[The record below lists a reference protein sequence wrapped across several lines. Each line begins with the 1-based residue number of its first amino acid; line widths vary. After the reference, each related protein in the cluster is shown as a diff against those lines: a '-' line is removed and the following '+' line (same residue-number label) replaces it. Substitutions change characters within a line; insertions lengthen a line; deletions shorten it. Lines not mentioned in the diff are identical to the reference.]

1 MHGITVAC
9 QTAMERSAQPA
20 SPSRRIK
27 PVSDEGSHP
36 MLTYAAMAS
45 VTYFVVVVFDR
56 EDGELRPGE
65 PQEVRSAEA
74 ARRRV
79 VSLAGAHAGVV
90 AFSRSGDPATGEF
103 SDAEILSQA
112 GDVDLDALSA

>member
-1 MHGITVAC
+1 VSCAR
-9 QTAMERSAQPA
+9 AN
-20 SPSRRIK
+20 RRN
-27 PVSDEGSHP
+27 SD
-36 MLTYAAMAS
+36 
-45 VTYFVVVVFDR
+45 R
-56 EDGELRPGE
+56 
-65 PQEVRSAEA
+65 Q

-103 SDAEILSQA
+103 SDAEILSET

>member
-1 MHGITVAC
+1 
-9 QTAMERSAQPA
+9 
-20 SPSRRIK
+20 
-27 PVSDEGSHP
+27 
-36 MLTYAAMAS
+36 L
-45 VTYFVVVVFDR
+45 
-56 EDGELRPGE
+56 GE

-79 VSLAGAHAGVV
+79 ASLAARAGVV

-103 SDAEILSQA
+103 SDAEILSQT

>member
-1 MHGITVAC
+1 
-9 QTAMERSAQPA
+9 
-20 SPSRRIK
+20 
-27 PVSDEGSHP
+27 
-36 MLTYAAMAS
+36 MLTYAPMAS

-56 EDGELRPGE
+56 EDGDLRPGE

-79 VSLAGAHAGVV
+79 ASLAGAHAGAV
-90 AFSRSGDPATGEF
+90 AFSRTGDPATGEF
-103 SDAEILSQA
+103 SDAEILSET